1 MKNLFLSYDNNIVNI
16 NFANVSLEKYS
27 DGYTILLSQNDDV
40 VSSFKNL
47 RLEFSQVNGNTYF
60 YKIISCD

>member
-1 MKNLFLSYDNNIVNI
+1 MKKLFLFYEKNGVNI

-27 DGYTILLSQNDDV
+27 DGYTILLSANGDV

-47 RLEFSQVNGNTYF
+47 KLEFSQSNGNTYF

>member
-1 MKNLFLSYDNNIVNI
+1 MKKLFLSFDNNVVNLI
-16 NFANVSLEKYS
+16 YSNVKLEKYS
-27 DGYTILLSQNDDV
+27 NNQTLLLSSNGDV

-47 RLEFSQVNGNTYF
+47 KLEFSQSNGNTYF